1 VWWSS
6 WTAGALGSALLLAAG
21 AAPAQPAPAPAPG
34 QGAPIPVNVMVTHLS
49 NEEGGVDA
57 QARDL
62 ERQLSEQ
69 GMRFKR
75 IEVLDKRRV
84 NLAQG
89 EVSIVPLPDG
99 KTARLSPVL
108 KDENGVLIA
117 VDVEGA
123 VKTDV
128 RVRNGHTVVIGGP
141 RYRGGKIAI
150 SIEPDY

>member
-1 VWWSS
+1 MSWSS
-6 WTAGALGSALLLAAG
+6 WTVRALGALLLAAG
-21 AAPAQPAPAPAPG
+21 AASAQPAPGAH
-34 QGAPIPVNVMVTHLS
+34 APIPVNVMVTHLS

-57 QARDL
+57 PARDL

-75 IEVLDKRRV
+75 IKVLDKRRI
-84 NLAQG
+84 NLSEG
-89 EVSIVPLPDG
+89 EVSTVPLPDG

-108 KDENGVLIA
+108 KDDKGVLIA

-128 RVRNGHTVVIGGP
+128 RVRSGHTVVIGGP
-141 RYRGGKIAI
+141 RYRDGKIAI